1 MKALFAGKA
10 KWDASWSEGRW
21 HKKIVSVLKVW

>member
-10 KWDASWSEGRW
+10 KLDASWSEGRW
-21 HKKIVSVLKVW
+21 HKKIFSDLKVW